1 MSTNEATTTSADKAA
16 TGAKG
21 LDRALNALG
30 TLMIVLS
37 AVTPASSVFIIVP
50 GVIALAGTGSFLS
63 FVIAAVIGL
72 FMAFVYA
79 ELSSAYPMAGGEYT
93 MIGRTLGR
101 FWGFVTLVLVFVSI
115 VLIVAVIAL
124 GVGTYL
130 GVLIPNL
137 SPQLVGVVT
146 IALAG
151 AVAAMRIKLNAF
163 VTGIFLGIEMLAL
176 LILMWLGFTHIE
188 RPLSSLFT
196 APQLL
201 DPTTNALVPASAG
214 IVMAA
219 TAVALFA
226 YNGYGAAAYFGEETQ
241 DAKHNIGKV
250 VLWALVIT
258 VAAELIPL
266 TAVLLGSPDLGALL
280 AAPQKIEYFLEARGG
295 HALTVLISL
304 AIAVAIFNAVI
315 AIILQAA
322 RLLFSSGRDKTWFGP
337 INAAVASV
345 HGSYASPWIATI
357 VVSVLAA
364 IACFI
369 DINLLL
375 VVSGTSLVVIYAL
388 LCVAVFVGRRS
399 GTTDGG
405 HYRMPLFPVPAVLAF
420 LALIYVAYQ
429 NYLDVAF
436 GRPSLIA
443 TGLIMV
449 VAAVYYLLV
458 LARRKDWNLHG
469 PDELAG

>member
-1 MSTNEATTTSADKAA
+1 MPSEVPNSS
-16 TGAKG
+16 GG

-63 FVIAAVIGL
+63 FVLAGVIGL

-79 ELSSAYPMAGGEYT
+79 ELSSAYPTAGGEYT

-115 VLIVAVIAL
+115 VLIIAVVAL

-130 GVLIPNL
+130 GVLMPNL
-137 SPQLVGVVT
+137 NAQGVGVAT
-146 IALAG
+146 IILAG
-151 AVAAMRIKLNAF
+151 VVAALRIKLNAF
-163 VTGIFLGIEMLAL
+163 VTGIFLGIQMLAL
-176 LILMWLGFTHIE
+176 VILTVLGFIHVE

-196 APQLL
+196 APQIL
-201 DPTTNALVPASAG
+201 DTTNALVPASAG
-214 IVMAA
+214 LIMAA
-219 TAVALFA
+219 TAVAIFA

-241 DAKHNIGKV
+241 DAKRSIGKV
-250 VLWALVIT
+250 VVWALLIT

-266 TAVLLGSPDLGALL
+266 TAVLLGSPDLVGLL

-295 HALTVLISL
+295 HTLTVLVSL

-315 AIILQAA
+315 AIVLQAA

-337 INAAVASV
+337 INNAVASV
-345 HGSYASPWIATI
+345 HGTYASPWIATI
-357 VVSVLAA
+357 VVAVLAA
-364 IACFI
+364 AACFI

-388 LCVAVFVGRRS
+388 LCLGAIAGRRN
-399 GTTDGG
+399 GATANG
-405 HYRMPLFPVPAVLAF
+405 HYRMPFFPVPAVLAF
-420 LALIYVAYQ
+420 LALVYVAYQ
-429 NYLDVAF
+429 NLLDASF
-436 GRPSLIA
+436 GRPSLMA
-443 TGLIMV
+443 TLAIMA
-449 VAAVYYLLV
+449 VAAVYYVLF
-458 LARRKDWNLHG
+458 LARRADWTMHA
-469 PDELAG
+469 PEEIAG

>member
-1 MSTNEATTTSADKAA
+1 MSSNEATTGAVDKAA
-16 TGAKG
+16 PTAKG

-63 FVIAAVIGL
+63 FVVAAVIGL

-137 SPQLVGVVT
+137 SPQWVGVVT

-151 AVAAMRIKLNAF
+151 TVAAMRIKLNAF

-176 LILMWLGFTHIE
+176 LILTGLGFAHVE

-196 APQLL
+196 SPQLL
-201 DPTTNALVPASAG
+201 DATNTLVPASAG
-214 IVMAA
+214 IILAA
-219 TAVALFA
+219 TAVSLFA

-241 DAKHNIGKV
+241 DAKRNIGKV
-250 VLWALVIT
+250 VVWALLIT

-266 TAVLLGSPDLGALL
+266 TAVLLGSPDLPGLL

-364 IACFI
+364 VACFI

-388 LCVAVFVGRRS
+388 LCVAVFAGRRNGS
-399 GTTDGG
+399 TAGG
-405 HYRMPLFPVPAVLAF
+405 HYRMPLFPVPTILAF
-420 LALIYVAYQ
+420 VALVYVAYQ
-429 NYLDVAF
+429 NLLDAAF

-443 TGLIMV
+443 TLLIMA
-449 VAAVYYLLV
+449 VAAIYYVLV
-458 LARRKDWNLHG
+458 LARRTDWNLHG

>member
-1 MSTNEATTTSADKAA
+1 MSTNEATTGPVDKAA
-16 TGAKG
+16 PTAKG

-137 SPQLVGVVT
+137 SPQWVGVVT

-151 AVAAMRIKLNAF
+151 TVAAMRIKLNAF

-176 LILMWLGFTHIE
+176 LILTGLGFAHVE

-196 APQLL
+196 SPQLL
-201 DPTTNALVPASAG
+201 DASNTLVPASAG
-214 IVMAA
+214 IILAA
-219 TAVALFA
+219 TAVSLFA

-241 DAKHNIGKV
+241 DAKRNIGKIV
-250 VLWALVIT
+250 VWALLIT

-266 TAVLLGSPDLGALL
+266 TAVLLGSPDLPGLL

-364 IACFI
+364 VACFI

-388 LCVAVFVGRRS
+388 LCVAVFAGRRNGS
-399 GTTDGG
+399 TAGG
-405 HYRMPLFPVPAVLAF
+405 HYRMPLFPVPAILAF
-420 LALIYVAYQ
+420 VALVYVAYQ
-429 NYLDVAF
+429 NLLDAAF

-443 TGLIMV
+443 TLLIMV
-449 VAAVYYLLV
+449 VAAIYYVLV
-458 LARRKDWNLHG
+458 LARRTDWNLHG

>member
-1 MSTNEATTTSADKAA
+1 MSTNEATTGAVDKAA
-16 TGAKG
+16 PTAKG

-50 GVIALAGTGSFLS
+50 GVIALAGTGSFFS
-63 FVIAAVIGL
+63 FVVAAVIGL

-137 SPQLVGVVT
+137 SPQWVGVVT

-151 AVAAMRIKLNAF
+151 TVAAMRIKLNAF

-176 LILMWLGFTHIE
+176 LILTGLGFAHVE

-196 APQLL
+196 SPQLL
-201 DPTTNALVPASAG
+201 DATNTLVPASAG
-214 IVMAA
+214 IILAA
-219 TAVALFA
+219 TAVSLFA

-241 DAKHNIGKV
+241 DAKRNIGKV
-250 VLWALVIT
+250 VVWALLIT

-266 TAVLLGSPDLGALL
+266 TAVLLGSPDLPGLL

-364 IACFI
+364 VACFI

-388 LCVAVFVGRRS
+388 LCVAVFAGRRNGS
-399 GTTDGG
+399 TAGG
-405 HYRMPLFPVPAVLAF
+405 HYRMPLFPVPAIMAF
-420 LALIYVAYQ
+420 VALVYVAYQ
-429 NYLDVAF
+429 NLLDAAF

-443 TGLIMV
+443 TLLIMA
-449 VAAVYYLLV
+449 VAAIYYVLV
-458 LARRKDWNLHG
+458 LARRTDWNLHG

>member
-1 MSTNEATTTSADKAA
+1 MSTNEATTGPVDKAA
-16 TGAKG
+16 PTAKG

-130 GVLIPNL
+130 GVLVPNL
-137 SPQLVGVVT
+137 SPQWVGVVT

-151 AVAAMRIKLNAF
+151 TVAAMRIKLNAF

-176 LILMWLGFTHIE
+176 LILTGLGFAHVE

-196 APQLL
+196 SPQLL
-201 DPTTNALVPASAG
+201 DATNTLVPASAG
-214 IVMAA
+214 IILAA
-219 TAVALFA
+219 TAVSLFA

-241 DAKHNIGKV
+241 DAKRNIGKV
-250 VLWALVIT
+250 VVWALLIT

-266 TAVLLGSPDLGALL
+266 TAVLLGSPDMAGLL

-364 IACFI
+364 VACFI

-388 LCVAVFVGRRS
+388 LCVAVFAGRRNGS
-399 GTTDGG
+399 TAGG
-405 HYRMPLFPVPAVLAF
+405 HYRMPLFPVPAILAF
-420 LALIYVAYQ
+420 VALVYVAYQ
-429 NYLDVAF
+429 NLLDAAF

-443 TGLIMV
+443 TLLIMV
-449 VAAVYYLLV
+449 VAAIYYVLV
-458 LARRKDWNLHG
+458 LARRTDWNLHG

>member
-1 MSTNEATTTSADKAA
+1 MSTNEATTGAVDKAA
-16 TGAKG
+16 PTAKG

-137 SPQLVGVVT
+137 SPQWVGVVT

-151 AVAAMRIKLNAF
+151 TVAAMRIKLNAF

-176 LILMWLGFTHIE
+176 LILTGLGFAHVE

-196 APQLL
+196 SPQLL
-201 DPTTNALVPASAG
+201 DATNTLVPASAG
-214 IVMAA
+214 IILAA
-219 TAVALFA
+219 TAVSLFA

-241 DAKHNIGKV
+241 DAKRNIGKV
-250 VLWALVIT
+250 VVWALLIT

-266 TAVLLGSPDLGALL
+266 TAVLLGSPDLAGLL

-364 IACFI
+364 VACFI

-388 LCVAVFVGRRS
+388 LCVAAFAGRRN
-399 GTTDGG
+399 GTTAGG
-405 HYRMPLFPVPAVLAF
+405 HYRMPLFPVPAILAF
-420 LALIYVAYQ
+420 VALVYVAYQ
-429 NYLDVAF
+429 NLLDAAF

-443 TGLIMV
+443 TLLIMV
-449 VAAVYYLLV
+449 VAAIYYVLV
-458 LARRKDWNLHG
+458 LARRTDWNLHG

>member
-1 MSTNEATTTSADKAA
+1 MSTNEATTGAVDKAA
-16 TGAKG
+16 PTAKG

-63 FVIAAVIGL
+63 FVVAAVIGL

-137 SPQLVGVVT
+137 SPQWVGVVT

-151 AVAAMRIKLNAF
+151 TVAAMRIKLNAF

-176 LILMWLGFTHIE
+176 LILTGLGFAHVE

-196 APQLL
+196 SPQLL
-201 DPTTNALVPASAG
+201 DATNTLVPASAG
-214 IVMAA
+214 IILAA
-219 TAVALFA
+219 TAVSLFA

-241 DAKHNIGKV
+241 DAKRNIGKV
-250 VLWALVIT
+250 VVWALLIT

-266 TAVLLGSPDLGALL
+266 TAVLLGSPDLPGLL

-364 IACFI
+364 VACFI

-388 LCVAVFVGRRS
+388 LCVAVFAGRRNGS
-399 GTTDGG
+399 TAGG
-405 HYRMPLFPVPAVLAF
+405 HYRMPLFPVPAILAF
-420 LALIYVAYQ
+420 VALVYVAYQ
-429 NYLDVAF
+429 NLLDAAF

-443 TGLIMV
+443 TLLIMA
-449 VAAVYYLLV
+449 VAAIYYVLV
-458 LARRKDWNLHG
+458 LARRTDWNLHG

>member
-1 MSTNEATTTSADKAA
+1 MSTNEATTGAVDKAA
-16 TGAKG
+16 PTAKG

-137 SPQLVGVVT
+137 SPQWVGVVT

-151 AVAAMRIKLNAF
+151 TVAAMRIKLNAF

-176 LILMWLGFTHIE
+176 LILTGLGFAHVE

-196 APQLL
+196 SPQLL
-201 DPTTNALVPASAG
+201 DGTNTLVPASAG
-214 IVMAA
+214 IILAA
-219 TAVALFA
+219 TAVSLFA

-241 DAKHNIGKV
+241 DAKRNIGKV
-250 VLWALVIT
+250 VVWALLIT

-266 TAVLLGSPDLGALL
+266 TAVLLGSPDLVGLL

-364 IACFI
+364 VACFI

-388 LCVAVFVGRRS
+388 LCVAVFAGRRNGS
-399 GTTDGG
+399 TAGG
-405 HYRMPLFPVPAVLAF
+405 HYRMPLFPVPAILAF
-420 LALIYVAYQ
+420 VALVYVAYQ
-429 NYLDVAF
+429 NLLDAAF

-443 TGLIMV
+443 TLLIMV
-449 VAAVYYLLV
+449 VAAIYYVLV
-458 LARRKDWNLHG
+458 LARRTDWNLHG

>member
-1 MSTNEATTTSADKAA
+1 MSTNEATTGAAHKAA
-16 TGAKG
+16 PTAKG

-63 FVIAAVIGL
+63 FVLAAVIGL

-79 ELSSAYPMAGGEYT
+79 ELSSAYPIAGGEYT

-137 SPQLVGVVT
+137 SPQWVGVVT

-151 AVAAMRIKLNAF
+151 TVAAMRIKLNAF

-176 LILMWLGFTHIE
+176 LILTGLGFAHVE

-196 APQLL
+196 SPQLL
-201 DPTTNALVPASAG
+201 DATNTLVPASAG
-214 IVMAA
+214 IILAS
-219 TAVALFA
+219 TAVSLFA
-226 YNGYGAAAYFGEETQ
+226 YNGYGAAAYFGEETH
-241 DAKHNIGKV
+241 DARRNIGKV

-266 TAVLLGSPDLGALL
+266 TAVLLGSPDLPGLL

-337 INAAVASV
+337 INAAIASV

-357 VVSVLAA
+357 VVAVLAA
-364 IACFI
+364 VACFI

-388 LCVAVFVGRRS
+388 LCVAVFAGRRN
-399 GTTDGG
+399 GTTAGG
-405 HYRMPLFPVPAVLAF
+405 HYRMPLFPVPAILAF
-420 LALIYVAYQ
+420 VALVYVAYQ
-429 NYLDVAF
+429 NLLDAAF

-443 TGLIMV
+443 TLLIMV
-449 VAAVYYLLV
+449 VAAIYYILV
-458 LARRKDWNLHG
+458 LARRSDWNLHG
-469 PDELAG
+469 PDELVG

>member
-1 MSTNEATTTSADKAA
+1 MSTNEATTGTAAKAA
-16 TGAKG
+16 PTAKG

-130 GVLIPNL
+130 GVIIPNL
-137 SPQLVGVVT
+137 SPQWVGVVT

-151 AVAAMRIKLNAF
+151 TVAVMRIKLNAF

-176 LILMWLGFTHIE
+176 LILTGLGFAHVE

-201 DPTTNALVPASAG
+201 DGATNTLIPASAG
-214 IVMAA
+214 IVLAA

-226 YNGYGAAAYFGEETQ
+226 YNGYGAAAYFGEETH
-241 DAKHNIGKV
+241 DAKRNIGKV
-250 VLWALVIT
+250 VVWALIIT

-266 TAVLLGSPDLGALL
+266 TAVLLGAPDLVALL

-345 HGSYASPWIATI
+345 HGSYASPWVATI
-357 VVSVLAA
+357 IVAVLAA
-364 IACFI
+364 VACFI

-388 LCVAVFVGRRS
+388 LCVAAFVGRRS

-405 HYRMPLFPVPAVLAF
+405 HYRMPLFPVPAILAF

-443 TGLIMV
+443 TGAIMV

-458 LARRKDWNLHG
+458 LARRTDWNLHG

>member
-1 MSTNEATTTSADKAA
+1 MPSEVPNSS
-16 TGAKG
+16 GG

-63 FVIAAVIGL
+63 FVLAGVIGL

-79 ELSSAYPMAGGEYT
+79 ELSSAYPTAGGEYT

-115 VLIVAVIAL
+115 VLIIAVVAL

-130 GVLIPNL
+130 GVLMPNL
-137 SPQLVGVVT
+137 NAQWVGVAT
-146 IALAG
+146 IIRAG
-151 AVAAMRIKLNAF
+151 VVAALRIKLNAF

-176 LILMWLGFTHIE
+176 VILTVLGFIHVE

-196 APQLL
+196 APQIL
-201 DPTTNALVPASAG
+201 DTTNALVPASAG
-214 IVMAA
+214 LIMAA
-219 TAVALFA
+219 TAVAIFA

-241 DAKHNIGKV
+241 DAKRSIGKV
-250 VLWALVIT
+250 VVWALLIT

-266 TAVLLGSPDLGALL
+266 TAVLLGSPDLVGLL

-295 HALTVLISL
+295 HTLTVLVSL

-315 AIILQAA
+315 AIVLQAA

-337 INAAVASV
+337 INNAVASV
-345 HGSYASPWIATI
+345 HGTYASPWIATI
-357 VVSVLAA
+357 VVAVLAA
-364 IACFI
+364 AACFI

-388 LCVAVFVGRRS
+388 LCLGAIAGRRN
-399 GTTDGG
+399 GATANG
-405 HYRMPLFPVPAVLAF
+405 HYRMPFFPVPAVLAF
-420 LALIYVAYQ
+420 LALVYVAYQ
-429 NYLDVAF
+429 NLLDASF
-436 GRPSLIA
+436 GRPSLMA
-443 TGLIMV
+443 TLAIMA
-449 VAAVYYLLV
+449 VAAVYYVLF
-458 LARRKDWNLHG
+458 LARRADWTMHA
-469 PDELAG
+469 PEEIAG

>member
-1 MSTNEATTTSADKAA
+1 MSTNEATTGPVDKAA
-16 TGAKG
+16 PAAKG

-130 GVLIPNL
+130 GVLVPNL
-137 SPQLVGVVT
+137 SPQWVGVVT

-151 AVAAMRIKLNAF
+151 TVAAMRIKLNAF

-176 LILMWLGFTHIE
+176 LILTGLGFAHVE

-196 APQLL
+196 SPQLL
-201 DPTTNALVPASAG
+201 DATNTLVPASAG
-214 IVMAA
+214 IILAA
-219 TAVALFA
+219 TAVSLFA

-241 DAKHNIGKV
+241 DAKRNIGKV
-250 VLWALVIT
+250 VVWALLIT

-266 TAVLLGSPDLGALL
+266 TAVLLGSPDMAGLL

-337 INAAVASV
+337 INAAVA
-345 HGSYASPWIATI
+345 
-357 VVSVLAA
+357 
-364 IACFI
+364 CFI

-388 LCVAVFVGRRS
+388 LCVAVFVGRRNGS
-399 GTTDGG
+399 TAGG
-405 HYRMPLFPVPAVLAF
+405 HYRMPLFPVPAILAF
-420 LALIYVAYQ
+420 VALVYVAYQ
-429 NYLDVAF
+429 NLLDAAF

-443 TGLIMV
+443 TLLIMV
-449 VAAVYYLLV
+449 VAAIYYVLV
-458 LARRKDWNLHG
+458 LARRTDWNLHG

>member
-1 MSTNEATTTSADKAA
+1 MSTNEATTGAAAKAA
-16 TGAKG
+16 PTAKG

-137 SPQLVGVVT
+137 SPQWVGVVT

-151 AVAAMRIKLNAF
+151 TVAAMRIKLNAF

-176 LILMWLGFTHIE
+176 LVLTGLGFAHVE

-196 APQLL
+196 SPQLL
-201 DPTTNALVPASAG
+201 DATNTLVPASAG
-214 IVMAA
+214 VILAA
-219 TAVALFA
+219 TAVSLFA

-241 DAKHNIGKV
+241 DAKRNIGKV
-250 VLWALVIT
+250 VVWALLIT

-266 TAVLLGSPDLGALL
+266 TAVLLGSPDLAGLL

-295 HALTVLISL
+295 HALTVMISL

-364 IACFI
+364 VACFI

-388 LCVAVFVGRRS
+388 LCVAAFAGRRN
-399 GTTDGG
+399 GTTAGG
-405 HYRMPLFPVPAVLAF
+405 HYRMPLFPVPAILAF
-420 LALIYVAYQ
+420 VALVYVAYQ
-429 NYLDVAF
+429 NLLDAAF

-443 TGLIMV
+443 TLLIMV
-449 VAAVYYLLV
+449 VAAIYYVLV
-458 LARRKDWNLHG
+458 LARRTDWNLHG

>member
-1 MSTNEATTTSADKAA
+1 MPSEVPNSA
-16 TGAKG
+16 GG

-63 FVIAAVIGL
+63 FVLAGVIGL

-79 ELSSAYPMAGGEYT
+79 ELSSAYPTAGGEYT

-115 VLIVAVIAL
+115 VLIIAVVAL

-130 GVLIPNL
+130 GVLMPNL
-137 SPQLVGVVT
+137 NAQWVGVAT
-146 IALAG
+146 IILAG
-151 AVAAMRIKLNAF
+151 VVAALRIKLNAF

-176 LILMWLGFTHIE
+176 VILTVLGFIHVE

-196 APQLL
+196 TPQIL
-201 DPTTNALVPASAG
+201 DTSNALVPASAG
-214 IVMAA
+214 LILAA
-219 TAVALFA
+219 TAVAIFA

-241 DAKHNIGKV
+241 DAKRNIGKV
-250 VLWALVIT
+250 VVWALVIT

-266 TAVLLGSPDLGALL
+266 TAVLLGSPDLVGLL
-280 AAPQKIEYFLEARGG
+280 SAPQKIEYFLEARGG
-295 HALTVLISL
+295 HTLTVLVSL

-315 AIILQAA
+315 AIVLQAA

-337 INAAVASV
+337 INNAVASV
-345 HGSYASPWIATI
+345 HGTYASPWIAT
-357 VVSVLAA
+357 VVVAVLAA
-364 IACFI
+364 AACFI

-388 LCVAVFVGRRS
+388 LCLGVIAGRRS
-399 GTTDGG
+399 GATANG
-405 HYRMPLFPVPAVLAF
+405 HYRMPFFPVPAVLAF
-420 LALIYVAYQ
+420 LALVYVAYQ
-429 NYLDVAF
+429 NLLDASF
-436 GRPSLIA
+436 GRPSLMA
-443 TGLIMV
+443 TLAIMA
-449 VAAVYYLLV
+449 VAAVYYMV
-458 LARRKDWNLHG
+458 FLARRADWTMHA
-469 PDELAG
+469 PEEIAG

>member
-1 MSTNEATTTSADKAA
+1 MPSEVPNSS
-16 TGAKG
+16 GG

-63 FVIAAVIGL
+63 FVLAGVIGL

-79 ELSSAYPMAGGEYT
+79 ELSSAYPTAGGEYT

-115 VLIVAVIAL
+115 VLIIAVVAL

-130 GVLIPNL
+130 GVLMPNL
-137 SPQLVGVVT
+137 NAQWVGVAT
-146 IALAG
+146 IILAG
-151 AVAAMRIKLNAF
+151 VVAALRIKLNAF

-176 LILMWLGFTHIE
+176 VILTVLGFIHVE

-196 APQLL
+196 APQIL
-201 DPTTNALVPASAG
+201 DTTNALVPASAG
-214 IVMAA
+214 LIMAA
-219 TAVALFA
+219 TAVAIFA

-241 DAKHNIGKV
+241 DAKRSIGKV
-250 VLWALVIT
+250 VVWALLIT
-258 VAAELIPL
+258 VAAELNPL
-266 TAVLLGSPDLGALL
+266 TAVLLGSPDLVGLL

-295 HALTVLISL
+295 HTLTVLVSL

-315 AIILQAA
+315 AIVLQAA

-337 INAAVASV
+337 INNAVASV
-345 HGSYASPWIATI
+345 HGTYASPWIATI
-357 VVSVLAA
+357 VVAVLAA
-364 IACFI
+364 AACFI

-388 LCVAVFVGRRS
+388 LCLGAIAGRRN
-399 GTTDGG
+399 GATANG
-405 HYRMPLFPVPAVLAF
+405 HYRMPFFPVPAVLAF
-420 LALIYVAYQ
+420 LALVYVAYQ
-429 NYLDVAF
+429 NLLDASF
-436 GRPSLIA
+436 GRPSLMA
-443 TGLIMV
+443 TLAIMA
-449 VAAVYYLLV
+449 VAAVYYVLF
-458 LARRKDWNLHG
+458 LARRADWTMHA
-469 PDELAG
+469 PEEIAG

>member
-1 MSTNEATTTSADKAA
+1 MSTNEATNAAVGKAA
-16 TGAKG
+16 PGAKG

-63 FVIAAVIGL
+63 FVLAAIIGL

-130 GVLIPNL
+130 GVIIPNL
-137 SPQLVGVVT
+137 SPQWVGVVT

-151 AVAAMRIKLNAF
+151 AVAALRIKVNAF
-163 VTGIFLGIEMLAL
+163 VTGIFLAIEMLAL
-176 LILMWLGFTHIE
+176 LILTGLGFAHVE

-196 APQLL
+196 SPQLL
-201 DPTTNALVPASAG
+201 DTTTNALVPASAA
-214 IVMAA
+214 IILAS
-219 TAVALFA
+219 TAVSLFA
-226 YNGYGAAAYFGEETQ
+226 YNGYGAAAYFGEETH
-241 DAKHNIGKV
+241 DAKRNIGKI

-266 TAVLLGSPDLGALL
+266 TAVLLGAPDLVALL

-337 INAAVASV
+337 INNAVASV

-357 VVSVLAA
+357 VVAVLAA
-364 IACFI
+364 LACFI
-369 DINLLL
+369 DLNLLL

-399 GTTDGG
+399 GTTSGG
-405 HYRMPLFPVPAVLAF
+405 HYRMPLFPVPAILAF
-420 LALIYVAYQ
+420 VALVYVAYQ
-429 NYLDVAF
+429 NLLDAAF

-443 TGLIMV
+443 TLAIMA
-449 VAAVYYLLV
+449 VAAIYYVLF
-458 LARRKDWNLHG
+458 LARRADWTLHG

>member
-1 MSTNEATTTSADKAA
+1 MSTNEATTGAADKAA
-16 TGAKG
+16 PTAKG

-93 MIGRTLGR
+93 MIGRTLGH

-137 SPQLVGVVT
+137 SPQWVGVVT

-151 AVAAMRIKLNAF
+151 TVAAMRIKLNAF

-176 LILMWLGFTHIE
+176 LVLTGLGFAHVE

-196 APQLL
+196 SPQLL
-201 DPTTNALVPASAG
+201 DATNTLVPASAG
-214 IVMAA
+214 IILAA
-219 TAVALFA
+219 TAVSLFA

-241 DAKHNIGKV
+241 DAKRNIGKV
-250 VLWALVIT
+250 VVWALLIT

-266 TAVLLGSPDLGALL
+266 TAVLLGSPDIAALL

-304 AIAVAIFNAVI
+304 AVAVAIFNAVI

-388 LCVAVFVGRRS
+388 LCVAVFAGRRNGS
-399 GTTDGG
+399 TSGG
-405 HYRMPLFPVPAVLAF
+405 HYRMPLFPVPAILAF
-420 LALIYVAYQ
+420 VALIYVAYQ
-429 NYLDVAF
+429 NLLDAAF

-443 TGLIMV
+443 TLLIMA
-449 VAAVYYLLV
+449 VAAIYYVLV
-458 LARRKDWNLHG
+458 LARRTDWNLHG

>member
-1 MSTNEATTTSADKAA
+1 MPSKDTPSS
-16 TGAKG
+16 GG
-21 LDRALNALG
+21 LDRALNGLG

-63 FVIAAVIGL
+63 FLFAAIIGL

-79 ELSSAYPMAGGEYT
+79 ELSSAYPTAGGEYT

-101 FWGFVTLVLVFVSI
+101 FWGFITLVLVFVSI
-115 VLIVAVIAL
+115 VLIIAVVAL

-130 GVLIPNL
+130 GVLLPNL
-137 SPQLVGVVT
+137 SAQWVGVAT
-146 IALAG
+146 IILAG
-151 AVAAMRIKLNAF
+151 IVAALRIKLNAF

-176 LILMWLGFTHIE
+176 LILVALGFINIE

-196 APQLL
+196 SPQIL
-201 DPTTNALVPASAG
+201 DAATNSLVPASTG
-214 IVMAA
+214 LILAA
-219 TAVALFA
+219 TAVAIFA

-241 DAKHNIGKV
+241 DAKRSIGKV

-266 TAVLLGSPDLGALL
+266 TAVLLGSPDLTALL
-280 AAPQKIEYFLEARGG
+280 AAPAKIEYFLDARGG
-295 HALTVLISL
+295 HTLTVLVSL

-315 AIILQAA
+315 AIVLQAS

-337 INAAVASV
+337 INNAVASV
-345 HGSYASPWIATI
+345 HGTYASPWVATI

-369 DINLLL
+369 DLNLLL
-375 VVSGTSLVVIYAL
+375 VISGTSLVVIYAL
-388 LCVAVFVGRRS
+388 LCVGAVAGRRN
-399 GTTDGG
+399 GATAEG
-405 HYRMPLFPVPAVLAF
+405 HYRMPLFPLPPVLAF
-420 LALIYVAYQ
+420 VALVYVAYQ
-429 NYLDVAF
+429 NWLDVAF
-436 GRPSLIA
+436 GRPSLMA
-443 TGLIMV
+443 TLAIV
-449 VAAVYYLLV
+449 AVAAIYYV
-458 LARRKDWNLHG
+458 VFLARRADWTLHA
-469 PDELAG
+469 PEEIEEIAG

>member
-1 MSTNEATTTSADKAA
+1 MSTNEATTGAADKAA
-16 TGAKG
+16 PTAKG

-137 SPQLVGVVT
+137 SPQWVGVVT
-146 IALAG
+146 IGLAG
-151 AVAAMRIKLNAF
+151 TVAAMRIKLNAF

-176 LILMWLGFTHIE
+176 LVLTGLGFAHVE

-196 APQLL
+196 SPQLL
-201 DPTTNALVPASAG
+201 DATNTLVPASAG
-214 IVMAA
+214 IILAA
-219 TAVALFA
+219 TAVSLFA

-241 DAKHNIGKV
+241 DAKRNIGKV
-250 VLWALVIT
+250 VVWALLIT

-266 TAVLLGSPDLGALL
+266 TAVLLGSPDHRGIARRTPENRIFPRGARRPCADGADQPCHRRRHLQRGHRHHPAGGAAAVQLRPRQDLVRPDQCRGRLRPWQLRIAMDRHHRRVGAGGGRLL
-280 AAPQKIEYFLEARGG
+280 HRHQPAAGGQRHVAGGDLRASVRGGVCRAPQRHHGWRALP
-295 HALTVLISL
+295 HAT
-304 AIAVAIFNAVI
+304 
-315 AIILQAA
+315 
-322 RLLFSSGRDKTWFGP
+322 
-337 INAAVASV
+337 
-345 HGSYASPWIATI
+345 
-357 VVSVLAA
+357 
-364 IACFI
+364 CFR
-369 DINLLL
+369 
-375 VVSGTSLVVIYAL
+375 
-388 LCVAVFVGRRS
+388 F
-399 GTTDGG
+399 
-405 HYRMPLFPVPAVLAF
+405 
-420 LALIYVAYQ
+420 
-429 NYLDVAF
+429 
-436 GRPSLIA
+436 RPSLPSWRWSMSP
-443 TGLIMV
+443 TRTCSTPPS
-449 VAAVYYLLV
+449 AAR
-458 LARRKDWNLHG
+458 A
-469 PDELAG
+469 

>member
-1 MSTNEATTTSADKAA
+1 MSTNEATTGAVDKAA
-16 TGAKG
+16 PTAKG

-101 FWGFVTLVLVFVSI
+101 FWGFATLVLVFVSI

-137 SPQLVGVVT
+137 SPQWVGVVT

-151 AVAAMRIKLNAF
+151 TVAAMRIKLNAF

-176 LILMWLGFTHIE
+176 LVLTGLGFAHVE

-196 APQLL
+196 SPQLL
-201 DPTTNALVPASAG
+201 DATNTLVPASAG
-214 IVMAA
+214 IILAA
-219 TAVALFA
+219 TAVSLFA

-241 DAKHNIGKV
+241 DAKRNIGKV
-250 VLWALVIT
+250 VVWALLIT

-266 TAVLLGSPDLGALL
+266 TAVLLGSPDLAGLL

-345 HGSYASPWIATI
+345 HGSYASPWVATI

-364 IACFI
+364 VACFI

-388 LCVAVFVGRRS
+388 LCVAAFAGRRN
-399 GTTDGG
+399 GTTAGG
-405 HYRMPLFPVPAVLAF
+405 HYRMPLFPVPAILAF
-420 LALIYVAYQ
+420 VALVYVAYQ
-429 NYLDVAF
+429 NLLDAAF

-443 TGLIMV
+443 TLLIMV
-449 VAAVYYLLV
+449 VAAIYYVLV
-458 LARRKDWNLHG
+458 LARRTDWNLHG

>member
-1 MSTNEATTTSADKAA
+1 MSTNEATTGAVDKAA
-16 TGAKG
+16 PTAKG

-63 FVIAAVIGL
+63 FVVAAVIGL

-137 SPQLVGVVT
+137 SPQWVGVVT

-151 AVAAMRIKLNAF
+151 TVAAMRIKLNAF

-176 LILMWLGFTHIE
+176 LILTGLGFAHVE

-196 APQLL
+196 SPQLL
-201 DPTTNALVPASAG
+201 DASNTLVPAAAG
-214 IVMAA
+214 IILAA
-219 TAVALFA
+219 TAVSLFA

-241 DAKHNIGKV
+241 DAKRNIGKV
-250 VLWALVIT
+250 VVWALLIT

-266 TAVLLGSPDLGALL
+266 TAVLLGSPDLAGLL

-364 IACFI
+364 VACFI

-388 LCVAVFVGRRS
+388 LCVAVFAGRRNGS
-399 GTTDGG
+399 TAGG
-405 HYRMPLFPVPAVLAF
+405 HYRMPLFPVPAILAF
-420 LALIYVAYQ
+420 VALVYVAYQ
-429 NYLDVAF
+429 NLLDAAF

-443 TGLIMV
+443 TLLIMA
-449 VAAVYYLLV
+449 VAAIYYVLV
-458 LARRKDWNLHG
+458 LARRTDWNLHG